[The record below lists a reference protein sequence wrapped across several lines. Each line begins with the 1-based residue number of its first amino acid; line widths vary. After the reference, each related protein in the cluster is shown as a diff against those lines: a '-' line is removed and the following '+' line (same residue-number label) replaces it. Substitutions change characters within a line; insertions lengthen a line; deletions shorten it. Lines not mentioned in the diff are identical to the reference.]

1 MAKTKNEEPKGEDGR
16 LDGLTEVETLGVKS
30 VSPRGKDA
38 LAVTF
43 LGPVPEPIVN
53 DQPGHRFVI
62 EGEEQVR
69 SFHGV
74 ITGDVLV
81 VEAEIVPAT
90 FEALKGAAGKNLR
103 FYRLG

>member
-1 MAKTKNEEPKGEDGR
+1 MAKTKSEDGR

-30 VSPRGKDA
+30 VSPRNKDT

-43 LGPVPEPIVN
+43 LAPVPEAIVN
-53 DQPGHRFVI
+53 DQAAHRFI
-62 EGEEQVR
+62 LEGEEQVR

-81 VEAEIVPAT
+81 VDAETVPAT

-103 FYRLG
+103 FFRLG